1 MNQRPPPPREASPA
15 GPKDLTSPARD
26 LRHEAEARIARLL
39 GRPSSVA
46 DTESMERL
54 VHELGVHQVEIEMQN
69 EELRQA
75 QAALEASRDR
85 YVNLYEQAPVGYVTF
100 GLDSVVVTANRLA
113 ASLAAVLQADM
124 TGRRLTDFVAMEDR
138 PRFQQHLAR
147 LVRGDGQQM
156 LELRLA
162 PPQGEARWV
171 TLQMT
176 LVPDEKGRPQ
186 CRAALIDISGRVRMQ
201 EGVARLAAIVS
212 SSEDAIISRDLAGLI
227 TSWNGAAGRMFG
239 RDDMLGQT
247 MDRLVPANRRAEE
260 ADLLQRL
267 RNGEKIAHLESERIG
282 RSGVLLPISISLS
295 PIRDERGRVIG
306 SAMIA
311 RDISERR
318 RADRALH
325 QRLRQLD
332 VLSHA
337 GQALIMGDPGGAS
350 LRRELFERVRAAIGC
365 EIHLDYG
372 VGETPDRLVLLNSH
386 GLSDMQRADMTQV
399 QTGDTLCSMAAQQRS
414 HLVMSHLA
422 ATDWPPARRLKATGA
437 LCYAGFPLLTQG
449 RLYGVAA
456 FASTTRDRFAESDLQ
471 VMQTVCD
478 QVSAMLERSR
488 LLEELHVSEQSLKR
502 ADRAK
507 DDFIATLAHELRN
520 PLAPIRNA
528 LGVMRRGNL
537 GDQGQLGWC
546 RDVIERQVTQMSRL
560 LEDLLDVSR
569 LTRNKVELRRDRIEL
584 RQAIDQALETTQ
596 PLIESQGHHLLL
608 DLPEQPIVLHGDLMR
623 LTQVFANLLNN
634 AAKYT
639 DAGGEIA
646 LQVLAE
652 GDRVRVSVRDNG
664 IGIEALQLP
673 RVFDMFAQ
681 LAPAL
686 ERSGGGLG
694 IGLALS
700 RGLVELHGGTMEAR
714 SAGIGRGSE
723 FVVHLP
729 IVLAAKPADAV
740 PAAQPAAPASPAL
753 PPRRLL
759 VADDNVDAASS
770 LAVLLSLHGQEVR
783 TAFSGLEALR
793 VAEEWHPDVAVL
805 DIGMQD
811 MNGYELCR
819 RLRAQGWGRNLLLI
833 ACTGWGQDTDREL
846 AREAGFDHHMVKP
859 VDPEAMLRLLSM
871 PPPPR

>member
-1 MNQRPPPPREASPA
+1 MNPHPLPPHQDSPA
-15 GPKDLTSPARD
+15 DPKDPTSPTRD
-26 LRHEAEARIARLL
+26 LRHEAEARVARLL
-39 GRPSSVA
+39 GRPRGVA
-46 DTESMERL
+46 DPESMERL
-54 VHELGVHQVEIEMQN
+54 VHELGVHQIEIEMQN
-69 EELRQA
+69 EELRRA

-85 YVNLYEQAPVGYVTF
+85 YVDLYEQAPVGYVTF
-100 GLDSVVVTANRLA
+100 DLDSVVVKANRLA
-113 ASLAAVLQADM
+113 ASLAAVLQAEM
-124 TGRRLTDFVAMEDR
+124 TGRRLTDFVALEDR

-147 LVRGDGQQM
+147 LVRGDGQQQ
-156 LELRLA
+156 LDLRLA
-162 PPQGEARWV
+162 PRQGEARWV

-176 LVPDEKGRPQ
+176 LVADEKSRPQ
-186 CRAALIDISGRVRMQ
+186 CRAALIDISGRLRMQ
-201 EGVARLAAIVS
+201 EGMARLAAIVS
-212 SSEDAIISRDLAGLI
+212 SSEDAIISRDLAGVI
-227 TSWNGAAGRMFG
+227 TSWNGAAARMFG

-267 RNGEKIAHLESERIG
+267 RNGEKVAHLESERIG
-282 RSGVLLPISISLS
+282 RGGVLLPISISLS
-295 PIRDERGRVIG
+295 PIRDEAGRVIG
-306 SAMIA
+306 SALIA

-337 GQALIMGDPGGAS
+337 GQALIMGDHGGPPM
-350 LRRELFERVRAAIGC
+350 RHELFERVRVAIGC

-386 GLSDMQRADMTQV
+386 GLTDKQHADMALAS
-399 QTGDTLCSMAAQQRS
+399 DPLCRAAAQQRS
-414 HLVMSHLA
+414 HLVMSNLA
-422 ATDWPPARRLKATGA
+422 TTNWPPARRLKATGA
-437 LCYAGFPLLTQG
+437 RCYASFPLLTQG
-449 RLYGVAA
+449 HMYGVAA
-456 FASTTRDRFAESDLQ
+456 FASTTRDSFAESDLQ

-528 LGVMRRGNL
+528 LGVMHRSNL
-537 GDQGQLGWC
+537 GKPEQLGWC

-584 RQAIDQALETTQ
+584 RQAIDQALETTL
-596 PLIESQGHHLLL
+596 PLIESQGHRLLL
-608 DLPEQPIVLHGDLMR
+608 DLPERPIVLHGDLMR

-646 LQVLAE
+646 LQVRAE
-652 GDRVRVSVRDNG
+652 GDHVHVSVRDSG
-664 IGIEALQLP
+664 IGIEPEQLP

-700 RGLVELHGGTMEAR
+700 LGLVELHGGSMEAR
-714 SAGIGRGSE
+714 SGGIGRGSE

-729 IVLAAKPADAV
+729 IVPAAEPADTV
-740 PAAQPAAPASPAL
+740 PAAPAAAEEAPPAL

-770 LAVLLSLHGQEVR
+770 LAVLLSMHGQEVR
-783 TAFSGLEALR
+783 TAFGGLEALR
-793 VAEEWHPDVAVL
+793 VAEEWHPDAAVL

-819 RLRAQGWGRNLLLI
+819 RLRAQGWGRDLLLI
-833 ACTGWGQDTDREL
+833 ACTGWGQDSDREL
-846 AREAGFDHHMVKP
+846 ARNAGFDHHVVKP
-859 VDPEAMLRLLSM
+859 VDPEAMLHLLSM

>member
-1 MNQRPPPPREASPA
+1 MNPHPPPPREDPPA
-15 GPKDLTSPARD
+15 GPTDPASSVPDLH
-26 LRHEAEARIARLL
+26 HEAETRVARLL
-39 GRPSSVA
+39 GRPRGVA
-46 DTESMERL
+46 DAESMERL
-54 VHELGVHQVEIEMQN
+54 VHELGVHQIEVEMQN

-85 YVNLYEQAPVGYVTF
+85 YVSLYEQAPVGYVTF
-100 GLDSVVVTANRLA
+100 GLDGVVITANRLA
-113 ASLAAVLQADM
+113 AALVAASQVEMA
-124 TGRRLTDFVAMEDR
+124 GHRLTDFVALEDR

-147 LVRGDGQQM
+147 LGRGEGQQM

-162 PPQGEARWV
+162 PRHGEARW
-171 TLQMT
+171 TALQMM
-176 LVPDEKGRPQ
+176 LVADERGRSQ
-186 CRAALIDISGRVRMQ
+186 CRAALIDISGRMRMQ
-201 EGVARLAAIVS
+201 EGAARLAAIVS
-212 SSEDAIISRDLAGLI
+212 SSEDAIVSRDLAGVV

-239 RDDMLGQT
+239 RDDMVGQT

-282 RSGVLLPISISLS
+282 RGGLLLPISISLS

-318 RADRALH
+318 RADRALQ

-372 VGETPDRLVLLNSH
+372 VGETPDRLVLLHAH
-386 GLSDMQRADMTQV
+386 GLSDLQRAEMAQA
-399 QTGDTLCSMAAQQRS
+399 QAGESLCTVAAQQRS

-422 ATDWPPARRLKATGA
+422 ATDWPPARRLKAAGA

-449 RLYGVAA
+449 RVYGVAA

-528 LGVMRRGNL
+528 LGVMRRG
-537 GDQGQLGWC
+537 DPEQLGWC

-569 LTRNKVELRRDRIEL
+569 LTRNKVELRRDRIDV
-584 RQAIDQALETTQ
+584 RQAIDHALETTQ
-596 PLIESQGHHLLL
+596 PLLESQGHRLLL
-608 DLPEQPIVLHGDLMR
+608 DLPEQPIMLHGDLMR

-639 DAGGEIA
+639 DPGGEIA
-646 LQVLAE
+646 LQVRAE
-652 GDRVRVSVRDNG
+652 GDHVRVSVRDSG
-664 IGIEALQLP
+664 IGIEAQQLP

-686 ERSGGGLG
+686 ERAGGGLG

-700 RGLVELHGGTMEAR
+700 RGLVELHGGSMEAR
-714 SAGIGRGSE
+714 SEGIGRGSE
-723 FVVHLP
+723 FVVRLP
-729 IVLAAKPADAV
+729 IVPAAEPADAE

-783 TAFSGLEALR
+783 TAFGGLEALR
-793 VAEEWHPDVAVL
+793 LAEEWQPDAAVL

-819 RLRAQGWGRNLLLI
+819 RLRAQDWGRKLLLI

-846 AREAGFDHHMVKP
+846 ARSAGFDHHLVKP
-859 VDPEAMLRLLSM
+859 VDPEDLLRLLSG
-871 PPPPR
+871 PPPS

>member
-1 MNQRPPPPREASPA
+1 MNQRPFPRREAPQA
-15 GPKDLTSPARD
+15 GPKDPTSPACD

-39 GRPSSVA
+39 GRPSGVA

-54 VHELGVHQVEIEMQN
+54 VHELGVHQIEIEMQN

-100 GLDSVVVTANRLA
+100 DLDSVVVTANRLA
-113 ASLAAVLQADM
+113 AALAAVPQSEMA
-124 TGRRLTDFVAMEDR
+124 GRRLTDFVFMEDR
-138 PRFQQHLAR
+138 PRFQQHMAR
-147 LVRGDGQQM
+147 LVRGDGQQL

-162 PPQGEARWV
+162 QRQDEARWV

-212 SSEDAIISRDLAGLI
+212 SSEDAIISRDLAGVI

-239 RDDMLGQT
+239 RDDLLGHT

-267 RNGEKIAHLESERIG
+267 RNGEKIAHFESERIG
-282 RSGVLLPISISLS
+282 RGGVLLPISLSLS

-306 SAMIA
+306 SALIA

-337 GQALIMGDPGGAS
+337 GQALIMGDHGGAS

-386 GLSDMQRADMTQV
+386 GLSDMQRADMAQV
-399 QTGDTLCSMAAQQRS
+399 GDSLCSVAAQQRS

-422 ATDWPPARRLKATGA
+422 ATDWPPARRIKAVGA

-449 RLYGVAA
+449 RVYGVAA

-537 GDQGQLGWC
+537 GDQGQQGWC

-596 PLIESQGHHLLL
+596 PLIESQGHRLLL

-646 LQVLAE
+646 LQVRAE

-664 IGIEALQLP
+664 IGIEAQQLP

-681 LAPAL
+681 LVPAL
-686 ERSGGGLG
+686 DRSAGGLG

-729 IVLAAKPADAV
+729 IVPAAEPADAV
-740 PAAQPAAPASPAL
+740 PAAQPAAPTLPAL
-753 PPRRLL
+753 PQRRLL

-783 TAFSGLEALR
+783 TAFGGLEALR
-793 VAEEWHPDVAVL
+793 VAEEWHPDAAVL

-819 RLRAQGWGRNLLLI
+819 RLRAQSWGPKLLLI

-871 PPPPR
+871 PPPR

>member
-1 MNQRPPPPREASPA
+1 MKHRPHTSRADPSTS
-15 GPKDLTSPARD
+15 PKDPTSPALD
-26 LRHEAEARIARLL
+26 PRHEAEARIASLL

-113 ASLAAVLQADM
+113 AALAAVAASEM
-124 TGRRLTDFVAMEDR
+124 TGRRLTDFVALEDQ
-138 PRFQQHLAR
+138 PRLQHHLTR
-147 LVRGDGQQM
+147 LVRGDGQQL

-162 PPQGEARWV
+162 SPRAEARWV
-171 TLQMT
+171 ALQMT
-176 LVPDEKGRPQ
+176 LVADEKGRPQ
-186 CRAALIDISGRVRMQ
+186 CRAALIDIGERVRMQ

-212 SSEDAIISRDLAGLI
+212 SSEDAIISRDPAGVV

-239 RDDMLGQT
+239 CDDMLGQT
-247 MDRLVPANRRAEE
+247 MDRMVPASRRAEE
-260 ADLLQRL
+260 AELLQRL
-267 RNGEKIAHLESERIG
+267 RNGEKIAHLESERLG
-282 RSGVLLPISISLS
+282 RSGVLLPISLSLS

-337 GQALIMGDPGGAS
+337 GQALIMGDNGGAS
-350 LRRELFERVRAAIGC
+350 LRPGLFARLRAAIGC
-365 EIHLDYG
+365 EIHLDYA
-372 VGETPDRLVLLNSH
+372 VSDAAEHLTLLNSH
-386 GLSDMQRADMTQV
+386 GLNDAQRAELAQAHA
-399 QTGDTLCSMAAQQRS
+399 GDSLCGVAARQRRHLVVS
-414 HLVMSHLA
+414 HLGS
-422 ATDWPPARRLKATGA
+422 TDWPPARRLKAAGA
-437 LCYAGFPLLTQG
+437 RCYAGFPLLTQG
-449 RLYGVAA
+449 RVYGVAS
-456 FASTTRDRFAESDLQ
+456 FASTTQDRFAESDLQ

-478 QVSAMLERSR
+478 QVAAMLERGR
-488 LLEELHVSEQSLKR
+488 LLEELRVSEQSLKR

-528 LGVMRRGNL
+528 LGVMRASDL
-537 GDQGQLGWC
+537 SDPEQLRWC
-546 RDVIERQVTQMSRL
+546 RDVIERQVTQMSHL

-596 PLIESQGHHLLL
+596 PLIESQGHRLLL
-608 DLPEQPIVLHGDLMR
+608 DLPEQPIVLQGDLTR

-639 DAGGEIA
+639 NAGGQIE
-646 LQVLAE
+646 LQVRAE
-652 GDRVRVSVRDNG
+652 GGNVRISVRDSG
-664 IGIEALQLP
+664 IGIEAQQLP

-694 IGLALS
+694 IGLALT
-700 RGLVELHGGTMEAR
+700 RGLVELHGGSMEAH
-714 SAGIGRGSE
+714 SAGIGLGSE
-723 FVVHLP
+723 FVVILP
-729 IVLAAKPADAV
+729 TVPAAPG
-740 PAAQPAAPASPAL
+740 AAQPAQPAQPALPAL

-759 VADDNVDAASS
+759 VADDNVDAAAS
-770 LAVLLSLHGQEVR
+770 LAMLLGQHGQEVR

-793 VAEEWHPDVAVL
+793 MAEDWHPDAAVL
-805 DIGMQD
+805 DIGMHD

-819 RLRAQGWGRNLLLI
+819 RLRAQSWSRNLLLI
-833 ACTGWGQDTDREL
+833 ACTGWGQDSDREL
-846 AREAGFDHHMVKP
+846 AREAGFDHHLVKP
-859 VDPEAMLRLLSM
+859 VDSETMLRLLSE
-871 PPPPR
+871 PLPPR